1 MRQVS
6 LILAAK
12 LNILMITVSKMANFC
27 TNSGALAKTVTE
39 KTPSFVKRTDFIPTF
54 TPSKTLSYE
63 KTIPTL
69 DAALP
74 CGL

>member
-27 TNSGALAKTVTE
+27 SKSGALAETVTE

-54 TPSKTLSYE
+54 TPSKEWELTKVVL
-63 KTIPTL
+63 
-69 DAALP
+69 
-74 CGL
+74 